1 MDLSLDEFYSIIKQ
15 CYENTFDN
23 DLGAVADYIPQ
34 LAHVN
39 PDLYGVSFC
48 DCSGTVYSL
57 GDTVESFCLQSA
69 SKPLSYCF
77 AREQEKIPGNPIVH
91 EHVGYEPSGRAF
103 NEFVLNRDGLPHNP
117 LINAGAIMVS
127 SLIKPDC
134 EPAERFESI
143 QKFFQKMG
151 GRGSGCG
158 FDNSV
163 YLSEKRHADRN
174 ISLAYYMRENGAFE
188 GYPTASE
195 IDEHLDLYFQSCSIT
210 TNCHMGSV
218 IAATLANSGVCPVT
232 KETVIEPLITKD
244 ALSIMYTCGMYD
256 FSGQFS
262 FQIGLPAKSGVSG
275 CVLLCIP
282 NVGGFC
288 IWSPRLD
295 QMGNSVRGVQ
305 FCEEFTRLT
314 SSRFHLFHR
323 TVATLSTNANASSKK
338 VATDVYVSRL
348 IFSATTADDK
358 EFIDLVTEIATTL
371 KSEGETLEEAKKR
384 LVSTG
389 DYDKRTPLHLAAAEG
404 KFGIVEYI
412 LRLGCPANPKDRWGN
427 TPSFEAKKTLM
438 MWHEREREREEDSGR
453 NDVSEEIMQITATY
467 MQILDMLELANI
479 GASSIPG
486 SSEHGFSRLQKRSD
500 SDLASIMEGIQL
512 DMPIEPP
519 RPPIAHVISADGSPA
534 KSRHSPV

>member
-1 MDLSLDEFYSIIKQ
+1 MDITLDEFYSIIKQ
-15 CYENTFDN
+15 CYENTYDN
-23 DLGAVADYIPQ
+23 DQGAVADYIPQ

-48 DCSGTVYSL
+48 DCSGTVYSI

-69 SKPLSYCF
+69 SKPLSYCL
-77 AREQEKIPGNPIVH
+77 AREQEKNEGNNPIVH

-127 SLIKPDC
+127 SLIKPGC
-134 EPAERFESI
+134 EPADRFESV
-143 QKFFQKMG
+143 QDFFHKLG
-151 GRGSGCG
+151 GRGAGCG

-210 TNCHMGSV
+210 SNCHVASV

-232 KETVIEPLITKD
+232 QETVIEPLITKD

-275 CVLLCIP
+275 CVLLCVP

-323 TVATLSTNANASSKK
+323 TVATLSANATDVPNK
-338 VATDVYVSRL
+338 VTEDVYVSR
-348 IFSATTADDK
+348 IIVSASSAEEK
-358 EFIDLVTEIATTL
+358 EFVDLVAEIAEDL
-371 KSEGETLEEAKKR
+371 KTEEETLDDAKKR

-404 KFGIVEYI
+404 KVGTVEYI
-412 LRLGCPANPKDRWGN
+412 LSLGCPANPKDKWGN
-427 TPSFEAKKTLM
+427 TPFFEAKKTLM
-438 MWHEREREREEDSGR
+438 MWHEKERDKEEDSGSE
-453 NDVSEEIMQITATY
+453 DVSESMIQISRVY
-467 MQILDMLELANI
+467 MQILDMLELANMADANSTH
-479 GASSIPG
+479 GN
-486 SSEHGFSRLQKRSD
+486 SEHGFNRVHKRSD
-500 SDLASIMEGIQL
+500 SDLTSIIEGIQL
-512 DMPIEPP
+512 DIPEPV
-519 RPPIAHVISADGSPA
+519 RPPIAEAISVNGTPI
-534 KSRHSPV
+534 